1 MTLGINDTDGRP
13 VPARGGGRSPAV
25 FGIRAL
31 AALALLTIHVAMFS
45 GLLGTRALGTPRPPS
60 NPVGAFFVSGLP
72 SFIGVF
78 FVLPAMFLYLP
89 LAKAIIA
96 GEPLP
101 SQRSGLIRRLL
112 RLLPGYYLMYF
123 VVLVTLNRHA
133 ITGFWYVLRPILL
146 LQVYLPSP
154 FVPKLMNGM
163 EVTWTVPTMVQW
175 YALLPVIAW
184 ASQKYA
190 VRGPTPAARA
200 RRLMLPVPF
209 LIALGVGWLF
219 FVKAWGWDNR
229 IVFWWPQ
236 GFAPTIGIGMGLAV
250 LIALAKVSPPDTS
263 RILRA
268 AGAHPHLF
276 WLAALAVYLVNCARP
291 FSVIG
296 MDAIYSTSGLLITY
310 LMVAAFGLLA
320 VLPLV
325 VPGGTTPLIRTVLT
339 PRPLVYIGRISYG
352 VYLWHF
358 AIMHFF
364 LQPGSMLGGTAKP
377 LRELYGTSSF
387 WALEAATLA
396 GSVFMASIS
405 YYLVEQP
412 IAAWGDRFIQRRF
425 IERGERGGQQAAE
438 RVHVE
443 LPRPRTEPVPAVP
456 ISREEA
462 TEALAAA
469 AADRAAIEA
478 NLLELDRA
486 FNDLPATDADLP
498 QEVRE
503 RWEAAAA
510 DLTSLWELFG
520 AYTAVVEQASQAF
533 SGLRRPSDGALARI
547 GGLLAGPAVVVTR
560 APAPLARRRITDSG
574 RTCYTVAAAI
584 EEMNTLFGAVAAAV
598 AAFEEA
604 WAAAPGG

>member
-1 MTLGINDTDGRP
+1 MTIGINETDGRP

-112 RLLPGYYLMYF
+112 RLLPAYYLMYF
-123 VVLVTLNRHA
+123 VVLFTLNRHA

-175 YALLPVIAW
+175 YAALPVIAW

-219 FVKAWGWDNR
+219 FVKAQGWDNR

-325 VPGGTTPLIRTVLT
+325 VPGGTTPLMRVVLT

-364 LQPGSMLGGTAKP
+364 LQPDSLVAGPAKP

-412 IAAWGDRFIQRRF
+412 IAAWGERFIQRHF
-425 IERGERGGQQAAE
+425 GEHREQ
-438 RVHVE
+438 RVPQSARPR

-462 TEALAAA
+462 TEALAAV

-486 FNDLPATDADLP
+486 FNDLPIADADLP
-498 QEVRE
+498 DEISD
-503 RWEAAAA
+503 RWETASA
-510 DLTSLWELFG
+510 DLTALWELFG
-520 AYTAVVEQASQAF
+520 AYAGVVEQASQAF
-533 SGLRRPSDGALARI
+533 AGLRRPSAADLGRI

-560 APAPLARRRITDSG
+560 APAPLARRHITDSG
-574 RTCYTVAAAI
+574 RACYTVAAAI
-584 EEMNTLFGAVAAAV
+584 EEMNALFSAVAAAV
-598 AAFEEA
+598 AAREEA
-604 WAAAPGG
+604 RAAAPGG

>member
-112 RLLPGYYLMYF
+112 RLLPAYYLMYF
-123 VVLVTLNRHA
+123 VVLFTLNRHA

-175 YALLPVIAW
+175 YAALPVIAW

-190 VRGPTPAARA
+190 VRGLTPAARA

-219 FVKAWGWDNR
+219 FVKAQGWDNR

-276 WLAALAVYLVNCARP
+276 WLAALVVYLVNCARP

-325 VPGGTTPLIRTVLT
+325 VPGGTTPLMRVVLT

-364 LQPGSMLGGTAKP
+364 LQPDSIVGGVAKP

-412 IAAWGDRFIQRRF
+412 IAAWGERFLERHFVQRR
-425 IERGERGGQQAAE
+425 EQGEPRGV
-438 RVHVE
+438 RVRPQ

-462 TEALAAA
+462 TEALTAV

-486 FNDLPATDADLP
+486 FNDLPVADADLAD
-498 QEVRE
+498 EIIE
-503 RWEAAAA
+503 RWETAAA
-510 DLTSLWELFG
+510 DLTALWELFG
-520 AYTAVVEQASQAF
+520 AYAAVVEQASQAF
-533 SGLRRPSDGALARI
+533 AGLRRPSAADLGRI
-547 GGLLAGPAVVVTR
+547 GGLLAGPAIVVTR
-560 APAPLARRRITDSG
+560 APAPLARRHITDSG

-584 EEMNTLFGAVAAAV
+584 EEMNVLFGAVAAAV
-598 AAFEEA
+598 ATLEEA
-604 WAAAPGG
+604 RAAAPAG

>member
-1 MTLGINDTDGRP
+1 MTIGINDTDGRP

-60 NPVGAFFVSGLP
+60 SPVGAFFVSGLP

-112 RLLPGYYLMYF
+112 RLLPAYYLMYF

-133 ITGFWYVLRPILL
+133 VTGFWYVLRPILL

-175 YALLPVIAW
+175 YAALPVIAW

-190 VRGPTPAARA
+190 TRGLTPAARA

-209 LIALGVGWLF
+209 LVALGVGWLF
-219 FVKAWGWDNR
+219 FVKARGWDNR

-276 WLAALAVYLVNCARP
+276 WLAAFGVYLVNCARP

-325 VPGGTTPLIRTVLT
+325 VPGGTTPLIRAVLT

-364 LQPGSMLGGTAKP
+364 LQPDGILGGAARP
-377 LRELYGTSSF
+377 LREFYGTSSF
-387 WALEAATLA
+387 WALETATLA

-405 YYLVEQP
+405 YYLVERP
-412 IAAWGDRFIQRRF
+412 IAAWGDRFIQRR
-425 IERGERGGQQAAE
+425 EQRAPG
-438 RVHVE
+438 RVRPQ
-443 LPRPRTEPVPAVP
+443 LPRPRTEPVPTVP
-456 ISREEA
+456 ITREEA
-462 TEALAAA
+462 AEALTAA

-486 FNDLPATDADLP
+486 FNDLPVADVDLSD
-498 QEVRE
+498 EVSQ
-503 RWEAAAA
+503 RWETAAA
-510 DLTSLWELFG
+510 DLTALWELFG
-520 AYTAVVEQASQAF
+520 AYTAVVEQASQA
-533 SGLRRPSDGALARI
+533 SAGLRRPSASDLARI

-584 EEMNTLFGAVAAAV
+584 EEMNSLFGAVAAAV
-598 AAFEEA
+598 AVIEEA
-604 WAAAPGG
+604 RSAAPAPSS